1 MEKTNIT
8 EIITKYF
15 KAVCDAYSLG
25 NVESSYNAP
34 IMALFTD
41 IGCAARDLSG
51 ERKGQSGENI
61 DIKLWHTEEEVTE
74 TEPFAGVEVKKVGG
88 IDKRALSQIKIE
100 ADSYGNA
107 ILTDNIEW
115 RFWRAGDTEM
125 YTGLRIMELVD
136 GKLVLREDNIELF
149 FSLLEDFLLRDPAQI
164 KSSTKLAE
172 YMAMHARTIRSIISG
187 ILKDDGTGQ
196 PLLTDNQKKLPMF
209 MELYGL
215 YRRIKS
221 DLRPLM
227 NTREFADMYAQTI
240 VYGLFIARYNDTTPD
255 SFDRYEAIKYLQEES
270 ELLKQFFL
278 HIAGSG
284 RKHPTLEGVI
294 DKLCSL
300 YRICNISNLLERDEK
315 KDTIIHFYEE
325 FLTFYDPA
333 LRKSL
338 GVFYTPVQAVQYL
351 ISFVDKILVKDFA
364 IEGGLSN
371 NEQITTKVPCAPYKI
386 TKNKWSDEMTISVP
400 RVAILDPACG
410 TGSFGAE
417 IIKYIK
423 NTYFSG
429 ARSVFYENYI
439 QQENGLLSRLIGF
452 EIMMT
457 SYVVAHLKIRRTIDE
472 TLGHLPTTQL
482 PTNIFL
488 TNTLTPPMSDLERG
502 EQLTLFDFSA
512 AITEEAYNAD
522 TWKTRRPIKV
532 IIGNPPYLAASTN
545 PYDISA
551 YKTETDG
558 VTDFGEKKH
567 WLNDDYVKF
576 FRFSEQII
584 DKNKEGVL
592 AFVSN
597 NGYLDNPTF
606 RGMRGSL
613 LRTFDKIYIVN
624 LHGSANK
631 KETAPDGSKDENIFD
646 IMQGVSLFIGVKKTK
661 KTDWA
666 KVYYTD
672 IWGTREAKFEALAK
686 GNLVFSQL
694 KLDQKMAYFI
704 PFGSNDKEAYD
715 KGVSVAELF
724 PVNVAG
730 IVSGND
736 GASIAPT
743 KAELIR
749 RMDIVK
755 NATEEKDI
763 FDLWGRFS
771 RGQTA
776 EKIQNDVLSGGTIT
790 PISFRPFDSRW
801 TYYSGNSCGW
811 VLWPREKNTMGHL
824 LAEPNCPIGAN
835 IGLVFC
841 KTSRSFFSPFV
852 SQNII
857 AHRLFSA
864 MCEITYI
871 APLYLRSESGLTGES
886 WTANLNDEAFNKLTQ
901 YLSEKPEPIEIFD
914 YVYGI
919 LHDPVYCEK
928 YEQYLC
934 RDFPRV
940 PIINKPEKKR
950 DEGEFYVS
958 EELYREYVSAGERL
972 RKLHLMQI
980 KAPAE
985 LALEPNTPD
994 DMEVGAIKYKNGA
1007 LQLNA
1012 NKRIT
1017 GISQEVWKYQIGG
1030 HQVLDKWFKEHKGE
1044 ALTIDSFTHIENI
1057 VGALDETIKLREYLR
1072 GLHCEEDSTNQTHER

>member
-1 MEKTNIT
+1 MDKS
-8 EIITKYF
+8 IIIDYYKS
-15 KAVCDAYSLG
+15 VCEAYRLG

-34 IMALFTD
+34 IITLFEHF
-41 IGCAARDLSG
+41 GCAARDLSG
-51 ERKGQSGENI
+51 ERKGQTDENI
-61 DIKLWHTEEEVTE
+61 DIKLWHSEEEVSE
-74 TEPFAGVEVKKVGG
+74 TEPFAGIEVKKVGG
-88 IDKRALSQIKIE
+88 IDKRALSQIKTE
-100 ADSYGNA
+100 ADRYGNA
-107 ILTDNIEW
+107 ILTDNLEW
-115 RFWRAGDTEM
+115 RFWRAGDAEM
-125 YTGLRIMELVD
+125 YTGLKLIELEND
-136 GKLVLREDNIELF
+136 KLVLKEENIELF
-149 FSLLEDFLLRDPAQI
+149 ISLVEDFLLRDPTQI
-164 KSSTKLAE
+164 RSSSKLAE
-172 YMAMHARTIRSIISG
+172 YMAIHARTIRSIITG

-196 PLLTDNQKKLPMF
+196 PVVNDVQKKLPMF
-209 MELYGL
+209 PELFGL
-215 YRRIKS
+215 YSRIKS

-240 VYGLFIARYNDTTPD
+240 VYGLFIGRYNDITPD
-255 SFDRYEAIKYLQEES
+255 SFDRYEAIRFLQEES
-270 ELLKQFFL
+270 ELLKHFFM

-284 RKHPTLEGVI
+284 KKHPTLEGVI
-294 DKLCSL
+294 DKLCAL
-300 YRICNISNLLERDEK
+300 YKICNISDLLGKDEQ

-351 ISFVDKILVKDFA
+351 IAAVDKILVEDFD

-371 NEQITTKVPCAPYKI
+371 NEQMTVKVPCAPYQVSKS
-386 TKNKWSDEMTISVP
+386 KWSEEKDISVP

-429 ARSVFYENYI
+429 ARSAFYENYI

-472 TLGHLPTTQL
+472 TLGHLPNVQL

-488 TNTLTPPMSDLERG
+488 TNTLAPAMSSVERDD
-502 EQLTLFDFSA
+502 QMTLFDFSA
-512 AITEEAYNAD
+512 AITDEAYHAD

-532 IIGNPPYLAASTN
+532 IIGNPPYLAASKN

-558 VTDFGEKKH
+558 VTDFGERKH

-584 DKNKEGVL
+584 NKNNEGVL

-613 LRTFDKIYIVN
+613 LRSFDKIYIVN

-631 KETAPDGSKDENIFD
+631 KETTPDGGKDENIFE
-646 IMQGVSLFIGVKKTK
+646 IMQGVALFIGVKKTK
-661 KTDWA
+661 KPTWA
-666 KVYYTD
+666 KVYYAD
-672 IWGTREAKFEALAK
+672 VWGTRE
-686 GNLVFSQL
+686 V
-694 KLDQKMAYFI
+694 KLDTLARGNISFSELKMDPKMAYFI
-704 PFGSNDKEAYD
+704 PFGSSDKEAYES
-715 KGVSVAELF
+715 GISVAELF
-724 PVNVAG
+724 PINVTG

-736 GASIAPT
+736 GAAIAPT
-743 KAELIR
+743 KAELTR

-755 NATEEKDI
+755 NAVGEKDI
-763 FDLWGRFS
+763 FDLWGRYS

-776 EKIQNDVLSGGTIT
+776 EKIQNDVLSDGKVT
-790 PISFRPFDSRW
+790 PIAFRPFDNRW

-811 VLWPREKNTMGHL
+811 VLWPREKSTMGHL
-824 LAEPNCPIGAN
+824 LADPTSPIGPN

-852 SQNII
+852 SKSII

-871 APLYLRSESGLTGES
+871 APLYLRSESEMEGET
-886 WTANLNDEAFNKLTQ
+886 WTANIDGAIYDKLTQ
-901 YLSEKPEPIEIFD
+901 YMAQKPDPIDVFD

-919 LHDPVYCEK
+919 LHDPAYCEK
-928 YEQYLC
+928 YKEYLC
-934 RDFPRV
+934 KDFPRV
-940 PIINKPEKKR
+940 PIINDPSH
-950 DEGEFYVS
+950 DGDADAFFVS
-958 EELYREYVSAGERL
+958 EDMYHTYVAAGQRL
-972 RKLHLMQI
+972 RKLHLLQS

-985 LALEPNTPD
+985 LILDPNTPN
-994 DMEVGAIKYKNGA
+994 DMEIGAAKYKNGI

-1012 NKRIT
+1012 NKKIA
-1017 GISQEVWKYQIGG
+1017 GIPQAVWEYQIGG
-1030 HQVLDKWFKEHKGE
+1030 HQVLDKWLKEHKGE
-1044 ALTIDSFTHIENI
+1044 LLTIDNFTHLENM
-1057 VGALDETIKLREYLR
+1057 VGLLSETIQIREDLKN
-1072 GLHCEEDSTNQTHER
+1072 LHA

>member
-1 MEKTNIT
+1 M
-8 EIITKYF
+8 
-15 KAVCDAYSLG
+15 
-25 NVESSYNAP
+25 
-34 IMALFTD
+34 
-41 IGCAARDLSG
+41 
-51 ERKGQSGENI
+51 
-61 DIKLWHTEEEVTE
+61 
-74 TEPFAGVEVKKVGG
+74 
-88 IDKRALSQIKIE
+88 
-100 ADSYGNA
+100 
-107 ILTDNIEW
+107 
-115 RFWRAGDTEM
+115 
-125 YTGLRIMELVD
+125 
-136 GKLVLREDNIELF
+136 
-149 FSLLEDFLLRDPAQI
+149 
-164 KSSTKLAE
+164 
-172 YMAMHARTIRSIISG
+172 
-187 ILKDDGTGQ
+187 
-196 PLLTDNQKKLPMF
+196 
-209 MELYGL
+209 
-215 YRRIKS
+215 
-221 DLRPLM
+221 
-227 NTREFADMYAQTI
+227 
-240 VYGLFIARYNDTTPD
+240 
-255 SFDRYEAIKYLQEES
+255 
-270 ELLKQFFL
+270 
-278 HIAGSG
+278 
-284 RKHPTLEGVI
+284 
-294 DKLCSL
+294 
-300 YRICNISNLLERDEK
+300 
-315 KDTIIHFYEE
+315 
-325 FLTFYDPA
+325 
-333 LRKSL
+333 
-338 GVFYTPVQAVQYL
+338 
-351 ISFVDKILVKDFA
+351 
-364 IEGGLSN
+364 
-371 NEQITTKVPCAPYKI
+371 
-386 TKNKWSDEMTISVP
+386 
-400 RVAILDPACG
+400 
-410 TGSFGAE
+410 
-417 IIKYIK
+417 
-423 NTYFSG
+423 
-429 ARSVFYENYI
+429 
-439 QQENGLLSRLIGF
+439 LSRLIGF

-704 PFGSNDKEAYD
+704 PFGDQDKAIYE
-715 KGVSVAELF
+715 KGIGITELF
-724 PVNVAG
+724 PTNVTG
-730 IVSGND
+730 IITGND
-736 GASIAPT
+736 KVAIAPSRN
-743 KAELIR
+743 ELVQ
-749 RMDIVK
+749 RMDVVR
-755 NATEEKDI
+755 NATDEKPI
-763 FDLWGRFS
+763 IEMWGKFTA
-771 RGQTA
+771 GQTA
-776 EKIQNDVLSGGTIT
+776 KKIQSDVISAEGKIT
-790 PISFRPFDSRW
+790 PIAFRPFDNRW
-801 TYYSGNSCGW
+801 TYYSGNSCSW
-811 VLWPREKNTMGHL
+811 VFRPREKSTMGHL
-824 LAEPNCPIGAN
+824 LAEPNSPIGAN

-886 WTANLNDEAFNKLTQ
+886 WTANLNDETFNKLTQ

-914 YVYGI
+914 YVYGV

-940 PIINKPEKKR
+940 PIINTPEKER

-994 DMEVGAIKYKNGA
+994 DMEVGAIKYKNGV

-1057 VGALDETIKLREYLR
+1057 VGALDETIRIREHLKS
-1072 GLHCEEDSTNQTHER
+1072 LHK

>member
-1 MEKTNIT
+1 
-8 EIITKYF
+8 
-15 KAVCDAYSLG
+15 
-25 NVESSYNAP
+25 
-34 IMALFTD
+34 
-41 IGCAARDLSG
+41 
-51 ERKGQSGENI
+51 
-61 DIKLWHTEEEVTE
+61 
-74 TEPFAGVEVKKVGG
+74 
-88 IDKRALSQIKIE
+88 
-100 ADSYGNA
+100 
-107 ILTDNIEW
+107 
-115 RFWRAGDTEM
+115 
-125 YTGLRIMELVD
+125 
-136 GKLVLREDNIELF
+136 
-149 FSLLEDFLLRDPAQI
+149 
-164 KSSTKLAE
+164 
-172 YMAMHARTIRSIISG
+172 
-187 ILKDDGTGQ
+187 
-196 PLLTDNQKKLPMF
+196 
-209 MELYGL
+209 
-215 YRRIKS
+215 
-221 DLRPLM
+221 
-227 NTREFADMYAQTI
+227 
-240 VYGLFIARYNDTTPD
+240 
-255 SFDRYEAIKYLQEES
+255 
-270 ELLKQFFL
+270 
-278 HIAGSG
+278 
-284 RKHPTLEGVI
+284 
-294 DKLCSL
+294 
-300 YRICNISNLLERDEK
+300 
-315 KDTIIHFYEE
+315 
-325 FLTFYDPA
+325 
-333 LRKSL
+333 
-338 GVFYTPVQAVQYL
+338 
-351 ISFVDKILVKDFA
+351 
-364 IEGGLSN
+364 
-371 NEQITTKVPCAPYKI
+371 
-386 TKNKWSDEMTISVP
+386 
-400 RVAILDPACG
+400 
-410 TGSFGAE
+410 
-417 IIKYIK
+417 
-423 NTYFSG
+423 
-429 ARSVFYENYI
+429 
-439 QQENGLLSRLIGF
+439 
-452 EIMMT
+452 
-457 SYVVAHLKIRRTIDE
+457 
-472 TLGHLPTTQL
+472 
-482 PTNIFL
+482 
-488 TNTLTPPMSDLERG
+488 MSDLERG

-704 PFGSNDKEAYD
+704 PFGDQDKAIYE
-715 KGVSVAELF
+715 KGIGITELF
-724 PVNVAG
+724 PTNVTG
-730 IVSGND
+730 IITGND
-736 GASIAPT
+736 KVAIAPSRN
-743 KAELIR
+743 ELVQ
-749 RMDIVK
+749 RMDVVR
-755 NATEEKDI
+755 NATDEKPI
-763 FDLWGRFS
+763 IEMWGKFTA
-771 RGQTA
+771 GQTA
-776 EKIQNDVLSGGTIT
+776 KKIQSDVISAEGKIT
-790 PISFRPFDSRW
+790 PIAFRPFDNRW
-801 TYYSGNSCGW
+801 TYYSGNSCSW
-811 VLWPREKNTMGHL
+811 VFRPREKSTMGHL
-824 LAEPNCPIGAN
+824 LAEPNSPIGAN

-886 WTANLNDEAFNKLTQ
+886 WTANLNDETFNKLTQ

-914 YVYGI
+914 YVYGV

-940 PIINKPEKKR
+940 PIINTPEKER

-994 DMEVGAIKYKNGA
+994 DMEVGAIKYKNGV

-1057 VGALDETIKLREYLR
+1057 VGALDETIRIREHLKS
-1072 GLHCEEDSTNQTHER
+1072 LHK

>member
-1 MEKTNIT
+1 MDKS
-8 EIITKYF
+8 IIIDYYKS
-15 KAVCDAYSLG
+15 VCEAYRLG

-34 IMALFTD
+34 IITLFEHF
-41 IGCAARDLSG
+41 GCAARDLSG
-51 ERKGQSGENI
+51 ERKGQTGENI
-61 DIKLWHTEEEVTE
+61 DIKLWHSEEEVSE
-74 TEPFAGVEVKKVGG
+74 TEPFAGIEVKKVGG
-88 IDKRALSQIKIE
+88 IDKRALSQIKTE
-100 ADSYGNA
+100 ADRYGNA
-107 ILTDNIEW
+107 ILTDNLEW
-115 RFWRAGDTEM
+115 RFWRAGDAEM
-125 YTGLRIMELVD
+125 YTGLKLIELEN
-136 GKLVLREDNIELF
+136 GKLVLKEENIELF
-149 FSLLEDFLLRDPAQI
+149 ISLVEDFLLRDPTQI
-164 KSSTKLAE
+164 RSSSKLAE
-172 YMAMHARTIRSIISG
+172 YMAMHARTIRSIITG

-196 PLLTDNQKKLPMF
+196 PVVNDVQKKLPMF
-209 MELYGL
+209 PELFGL
-215 YRRIKS
+215 YSRIKS

-240 VYGLFIARYNDTTPD
+240 VYGLFIGRYNDITPD
-255 SFDRYEAIKYLQEES
+255 SFDRYEAIRFLQEES
-270 ELLKQFFL
+270 ELLKHFFM

-284 RKHPTLEGVI
+284 KKHPTLEGVI
-294 DKLCSL
+294 DKLCAL
-300 YRICNISNLLERDEK
+300 YKICNISDLLGKDEQ

-351 ISFVDKILVKDFA
+351 IAAVDKILVEDFD

-371 NEQITTKVPCAPYKI
+371 NEQMTVKVPCAPYQVSKS
-386 TKNKWSDEMTISVP
+386 KWSEEKDISVP

-429 ARSVFYENYI
+429 ARSAFYENYI

-472 TLGHLPTTQL
+472 TLGHLPNVQL

-488 TNTLTPPMSDLERG
+488 TNTLAPAMSSVERDD
-502 EQLTLFDFSA
+502 QMTLFDFSA
-512 AITEEAYNAD
+512 AITDEAYHAD
-522 TWKTRRPIKV
+522 TWKARRPIKV
-532 IIGNPPYLAASTN
+532 IIGNPPYLAASKN

-558 VTDFGEKKH
+558 VTDFGERKH

-584 DKNKEGVL
+584 NKNNEGVL

-613 LRTFDKIYIVN
+613 LRSFDKIYIVN

-631 KETAPDGSKDENIFD
+631 KEATPDGGKDENIFE
-646 IMQGVSLFIGVKKTK
+646 IMQGVALFIGVKKTK
-661 KTDWA
+661 KPTWA
-666 KVYYTD
+666 KVYYAD
-672 IWGTREAKFEALAK
+672 VWGTRE
-686 GNLVFSQL
+686 V
-694 KLDQKMAYFI
+694 KLDTLARGNISFSELKMDPKMAYFI
-704 PFGSNDKEAYD
+704 PFGSSDKEAYEN
-715 KGVSVAELF
+715 GISVAELF
-724 PVNVAG
+724 PINVTG

-736 GASIAPT
+736 GAAIAPT
-743 KAELIR
+743 KAELTR

-755 NATEEKDI
+755 NAVGEKDI
-763 FDLWGRFS
+763 FDLWGRYS

-776 EKIQNDVLSGGTIT
+776 EKIQNDVLSDGKVT
-790 PISFRPFDSRW
+790 PIAFRPFDNRW

-811 VLWPREKNTMGHL
+811 VLWPREKSTMGHL
-824 LAEPNCPIGAN
+824 LADPTSPIGPN

-852 SQNII
+852 SKSII

-871 APLYLRSESGLTGES
+871 APLYLRSESEMEGET
-886 WTANLNDEAFNKLTQ
+886 WTANIDGAIYDKLTQ
-901 YLSEKPEPIEIFD
+901 YMAQKPDPIDVFD

-919 LHDPVYCEK
+919 LHDPAYCEK
-928 YEQYLC
+928 YKEYLC
-934 RDFPRV
+934 KDFPRV
-940 PIINKPEKKR
+940 PIINDPSH
-950 DEGEFYVS
+950 DGDADAFFVS
-958 EELYREYVSAGERL
+958 EDMYHTYVAAGQRL
-972 RKLHLMQI
+972 RKLHLLQS

-985 LALEPNTPD
+985 LILDPNTPD
-994 DMEVGAIKYKNGA
+994 DMEISAAKYKNGI

-1012 NKRIT
+1012 NKKIA
-1017 GISQEVWKYQIGG
+1017 GIPQAVWEYQIGG
-1030 HQVLDKWFKEHKGE
+1030 HQVLDKWLKEHKGE
-1044 ALTIDSFTHIENI
+1044 LLTIDNFTHLENM
-1057 VGALDETIKLREYLR
+1057 VGLLSETIQIREALKN
-1072 GLHCEEDSTNQTHER
+1072 LHA

>member
-1 MEKTNIT
+1 MNKEKSV
-8 EIITKYF
+8 EIMSEYYIS
-15 KAVCDAYSLG
+15 VCEAYRLG

-34 IMALFTD
+34 IITLFKHF
-41 IGCAARDLSG
+41 GCAARDLSG
-51 ERKGQSGENI
+51 ERKGQTGENV
-61 DIKLWHTEEEVTE
+61 DIKLWHSEEEVTE

-88 IDKRALSQIKIE
+88 IDKRALSQIRTE
-100 ADSYGNA
+100 ADRYGNA
-107 ILTDNIEW
+107 ILTDNLEW
-115 RFWRAGDTEM
+115 RFWRAGDAEM
-125 YTGLRIMELVD
+125 YTGLKLIELD
-136 GKLVLREDNIELF
+136 NGKLVLKEENIELF
-149 FSLLEDFLLRDPAQI
+149 ISLLKDFLLRAPAQI
-164 KSSTKLAE
+164 RSSSKLAE
-172 YMAMHARTIRSIISG
+172 YMAMHARTIRSIVTG

-196 PLLTDNQKKLPMF
+196 PLVNDTQKRLPMF
-209 MELYGL
+209 PELFGL
-215 YRRIKS
+215 YSRIKS

-240 VYGLFIARYNDTTPD
+240 VYGLFIGRYNDTTPD
-255 SFDRYEAIKYLQEES
+255 SFDRYEAIRFLQEES
-270 ELLKQFFL
+270 ELLKHFFM
-278 HIAGSG
+278 HIADSG

-300 YRICNISNLLERDEK
+300 YKICDISDLLGRNEQQ
-315 KDTIIHFYEE
+315 DTIIHFYEE

-351 ISFVDKILVKDFA
+351 IAAVDKILVEDFD

-371 NEQITTKVPCAPYKI
+371 NEQMTIKVPCEPYKVS
-386 TKNKWSDEMTISVP
+386 KSKWSEEKVISVP
-400 RVAILDPACG
+400 RIAILDPACG

-472 TLGHLPTTQL
+472 TLGYLPSVQL
-482 PTNIFL
+482 PINIFL
-488 TNTLTPPMSDLERG
+488 TNTLAPAMTSVERG
-502 EQLTLFDFSA
+502 EQMTLFDFSA
-512 AITEEAYNAD
+512 AITDEAYHAD
-522 TWKTRRPIKV
+522 TWKARRPIKV
-532 IIGNPPYLAASTN
+532 IIGNPPYLATSKN

-558 VTDFGEKKH
+558 MTDFGERKH

-584 DKNKEGVL
+584 NKNSEGVL

-613 LRTFDKIYIVN
+613 LRSFDKIYIVN

-631 KETAPDGSKDENIFD
+631 KETTPDGDKDENIFD
-646 IMQGVSLFIGVKKTK
+646 IMQGVALFIGVKKTK
-661 KTDWA
+661 NPTWA
-666 KVYYTD
+666 KVYYAD
-672 IWGTREAKFEALAK
+672 IWGTREVKLDTLAK
-686 GNLVFSQL
+686 GEVSFAEL
-694 KLDQKMAYFI
+694 KIDPKMAYFI
-704 PFGSNDKEAYD
+704 PFGSSDKEAYES
-715 KGVSVAELF
+715 GISVAELF
-724 PVNVAG
+724 PINVTG

-736 GASIAPT
+736 GAAIAPT
-743 KAELIR
+743 KAELTR

-755 NATEEKDI
+755 NAVSEKDI
-763 FDLWGRFS
+763 FDLWGRYS

-776 EKIQNDVLSGGTIT
+776 EKIQNDVFSDGKIT
-790 PISFRPFDSRW
+790 PIAFRPFDNRW

-811 VLWPREKNTMGHL
+811 VLWPREKSTMGHL
-824 LAEPNCPIGAN
+824 LAEPTSPVGSN

-852 SQNII
+852 SKSII

-871 APLYLRSESGLTGES
+871 APLYLRSESELDGET
-886 WTANLNDEAFNKLTQ
+886 WTANIDAAIYDKLTQ
-901 YLSEKPEPIEIFD
+901 HMVEKPEPIDVFD

-919 LHDPVYCEK
+919 LHDPAYCEK
-928 YEQYLC
+928 YKEYLC
-934 RDFPRV
+934 KDFPRV
-940 PIINKPEKKR
+940 PVINDPGH
-950 DEGEFYVS
+950 EGEEDAFYVS
-958 EELYREYVSAGERL
+958 EELYRSYVTFGQRL
-972 RKLHLMQI
+972 RRLHLLQS
-980 KAPAE
+980 KAPAG
-985 LALEPNTPD
+985 LTLEPNTPD
-994 DMEVGAIKYKNGA
+994 DMKIGAAKYKN
-1007 LQLNA
+1007 NA
-1012 NKRIT
+1012 NKKIL
-1017 GISQEVWKYQIGG
+1017 GIPQNVWEYQIGG
-1030 HQVLDKWFKEHKGE
+1030 YQVIEKWFKERKGE
-1044 ALTIDSFTHIENI
+1044 TLTIESFTHLENM
-1057 VGALDETIKLREYLR
+1057 VGLITETIQI
-1072 GLHCEEDSTNQTHER
+1072 CENLKSIHDL

>member
-1 MEKTNIT
+1 MDKS
-8 EIITKYF
+8 IIIDYYKS
-15 KAVCDAYSLG
+15 VCEAYRLG

-34 IMALFTD
+34 IITLFEHF
-41 IGCAARDLSG
+41 GCAARDLSG
-51 ERKGQSGENI
+51 ERKGQTGENI
-61 DIKLWHTEEEVTE
+61 DIKLWHSEEEVSE
-74 TEPFAGVEVKKVGG
+74 TEPFAGIEVKKVGG
-88 IDKRALSQIKIE
+88 IDKRALSQIKTE
-100 ADSYGNA
+100 ADRYGNA
-107 ILTDNIEW
+107 ILTDNLEW
-115 RFWRAGDTEM
+115 RFWRAGDAEM
-125 YTGLRIMELVD
+125 YTGLKLIELEN
-136 GKLVLREDNIELF
+136 GKLVLKEENIELF
-149 FSLLEDFLLRDPAQI
+149 ISLVEDFLLRDPTQI
-164 KSSTKLAE
+164 RSSSKLAE
-172 YMAMHARTIRSIISG
+172 YMAMHARTIRSIITG

-196 PLLTDNQKKLPMF
+196 PVVNDVQKKLPMF
-209 MELYGL
+209 PELFGL
-215 YRRIKS
+215 YSRIKS

-240 VYGLFIARYNDTTPD
+240 VYGLFIGRYNDITPD
-255 SFDRYEAIKYLQEES
+255 SFDRYEAIRFLQEES
-270 ELLKQFFL
+270 ELLKHFFM

-284 RKHPTLEGVI
+284 KKHPTLEGVI
-294 DKLCSL
+294 DKLCAL
-300 YRICNISNLLERDEK
+300 YKICNISDLLGKDEQ

-351 ISFVDKILVKDFA
+351 IAAVDKILVEDFD

-371 NEQITTKVPCAPYKI
+371 NEQMTVKVPCAPYQVSKS
-386 TKNKWSDEMTISVP
+386 KWSEEKDISVP

-429 ARSVFYENYI
+429 ARSAFYENYI

-472 TLGHLPTTQL
+472 TLGHLPNVQL

-488 TNTLTPPMSDLERG
+488 TNTLAPAMSSVERDD
-502 EQLTLFDFSA
+502 QMTLFDFSA
-512 AITEEAYNAD
+512 AITDEAYHAD
-522 TWKTRRPIKV
+522 TWKARRPIKV
-532 IIGNPPYLAASTN
+532 IIGNPPYLAASKN

-558 VTDFGEKKH
+558 VTDFGERKH

-584 DKNKEGVL
+584 NKNNEGVL

-613 LRTFDKIYIVN
+613 LRSFDKIYIVN

-631 KETAPDGSKDENIFD
+631 KEATPDGGKDENIFE
-646 IMQGVSLFIGVKKTK
+646 IMQGVALFIGVKKTK
-661 KTDWA
+661 KPTWA
-666 KVYYTD
+666 KVYYAD
-672 IWGTREAKFEALAK
+672 VWGTRE
-686 GNLVFSQL
+686 V
-694 KLDQKMAYFI
+694 KLDVLARGNISFSELKMDPKMAYFI
-704 PFGSNDKEAYD
+704 PFGSSDKEAYEN
-715 KGVSVAELF
+715 GISVAELF
-724 PVNVAG
+724 PINVTG

-736 GASIAPT
+736 GAAIAPT
-743 KAELIR
+743 KAELTR

-755 NATEEKDI
+755 NAVGEKDI
-763 FDLWGRFS
+763 FDLWGRYS

-776 EKIQNDVLSGGTIT
+776 EKIQNDVLSDGKVT
-790 PISFRPFDSRW
+790 PIAFRPFDNRW

-811 VLWPREKNTMGHL
+811 VLWPREKSTMGHL
-824 LAEPNCPIGAN
+824 LADPTSPIGPN

-852 SQNII
+852 SKSII

-871 APLYLRSESGLTGES
+871 APLYLRSESEMEGET
-886 WTANLNDEAFNKLTQ
+886 WTANIDGAIYDKLTQ
-901 YLSEKPEPIEIFD
+901 YMAQKPDPIDVFD

-919 LHDPVYCEK
+919 LHDPAYCEK
-928 YEQYLC
+928 YKEYLC
-934 RDFPRV
+934 KDFPRV
-940 PIINKPEKKR
+940 PIINDPSH
-950 DEGEFYVS
+950 DGDADAFFVS
-958 EELYREYVSAGERL
+958 EDMYHTYVAAGQRL
-972 RKLHLMQI
+972 RKLHLLQS

-985 LALEPNTPD
+985 LILDPNTPD
-994 DMEVGAIKYKNGA
+994 DMEISAAKYKNGI

-1012 NKRIT
+1012 NKKIA
-1017 GISQEVWKYQIGG
+1017 GIPQAVWEYQIGG
-1030 HQVLDKWFKEHKGE
+1030 HQVLDKWLKEHKGE
-1044 ALTIDSFTHIENI
+1044 LLTIDNFTHLENM
-1057 VGALDETIKLREYLR
+1057 VGLLSETIQIREALKN
-1072 GLHCEEDSTNQTHER
+1072 LHA

>member
-1 MEKTNIT
+1 M
-8 EIITKYF
+8 
-15 KAVCDAYSLG
+15 
-25 NVESSYNAP
+25 
-34 IMALFTD
+34 
-41 IGCAARDLSG
+41 
-51 ERKGQSGENI
+51 
-61 DIKLWHTEEEVTE
+61 
-74 TEPFAGVEVKKVGG
+74 
-88 IDKRALSQIKIE
+88 
-100 ADSYGNA
+100 
-107 ILTDNIEW
+107 
-115 RFWRAGDTEM
+115 
-125 YTGLRIMELVD
+125 
-136 GKLVLREDNIELF
+136 
-149 FSLLEDFLLRDPAQI
+149 
-164 KSSTKLAE
+164 
-172 YMAMHARTIRSIISG
+172 
-187 ILKDDGTGQ
+187 GT
-196 PLLTDNQKKLPMF
+196 
-209 MELYGL
+209 
-215 YRRIKS
+215 
-221 DLRPLM
+221 
-227 NTREFADMYAQTI
+227 
-240 VYGLFIARYNDTTPD
+240 VY
-255 SFDRYEAIKYLQEES
+255 
-270 ELLKQFFL
+270 
-278 HIAGSG
+278 
-284 RKHPTLEGVI
+284 
-294 DKLCSL
+294 
-300 YRICNISNLLERDEK
+300 
-315 KDTIIHFYEE
+315 
-325 FLTFYDPA
+325 
-333 LRKSL
+333 
-338 GVFYTPVQAVQYL
+338 
-351 ISFVDKILVKDFA
+351 
-364 IEGGLSN
+364 
-371 NEQITTKVPCAPYKI
+371 
-386 TKNKWSDEMTISVP
+386 
-400 RVAILDPACG
+400 
-410 TGSFGAE
+410 
-417 IIKYIK
+417 
-423 NTYFSG
+423 
-429 ARSVFYENYI
+429 
-439 QQENGLLSRLIGF
+439 
-452 EIMMT
+452 
-457 SYVVAHLKIRRTIDE
+457 LKIRRTIDE

-704 PFGSNDKEAYD
+704 PFGDQDKAIYE
-715 KGVSVAELF
+715 KGIGITELF
-724 PVNVAG
+724 PTNVTG
-730 IVSGND
+730 IITGND
-736 GASIAPT
+736 KVAIAPSRN
-743 KAELIR
+743 ELVQ
-749 RMDIVK
+749 RMDVVR
-755 NATEEKDI
+755 NATDEKPI
-763 FDLWGRFS
+763 IEMWGKFTA
-771 RGQTA
+771 GQTA
-776 EKIQNDVLSGGTIT
+776 KKIQSDVISAEGKIT
-790 PISFRPFDSRW
+790 PIAFRPFDNRW
-801 TYYSGNSCGW
+801 TYYSGNSCSW
-811 VLWPREKNTMGHL
+811 VFRPREKSTMGHL
-824 LAEPNCPIGAN
+824 LAEPNSPIGAN

-886 WTANLNDEAFNKLTQ
+886 WTANLNDETFNKLTQ

-914 YVYGI
+914 YVYGV

-940 PIINKPEKKR
+940 PIINTPEKER

-994 DMEVGAIKYKNGA
+994 DMEVGAIKYKNGV

-1057 VGALDETIKLREYLR
+1057 VGALDETIRIREHLKS
-1072 GLHCEEDSTNQTHER
+1072 LHK